1 MKRRQGLRFDIFDSD
16 SSTAQYDVVK
26 RPSVRHNTGSL
37 PMYEKADLFP
47 ADAAALNKATQY
59 DYKPTFLQGDD
70 IYHFDEAQIRYQQAA
85 GAFCGAR
92 NIVSQDIR
100 PFTTRIRKNPEYYK
114 FQDQHIVTVKSQAG
128 HGFHA
133 IDPYVRSTIQKQK
146 VITTG
151 AGNRMRADGFERDD
165 NPKIFPQLP
174 MGLPTSVE
182 PMRPTSDQIRLNQTL
197 VDPIATF
204 PSMGF

>member
-1 MKRRQGLRFDIFDSD
+1 MKRRQGLRFDIYDSD
-16 SSTAQYDVVK
+16 ATTARYDVVK
-26 RPSVRHNTGSL
+26 RVAMKHDTGKL
-37 PMYEKADLFP
+37 PMYEKSDLIP
-47 ADAAALNKATQY
+47 ADANALNKATQY
-59 DYKPTFLQGDD
+59 DYKPVFVEGDD

-92 NIVSQDIR
+92 NIVHQDLR
-100 PFTTRIRKNPEYYK
+100 PFHTRIRKHPEYYK
-114 FQDQHIVTVKSQAG
+114 FLDQHVVTVKSQAG

-133 IDPYVRSTIQKQK
+133 MDPNVRSTIERQK

-174 MGLPTSVE
+174 VGLPTSVE

-197 VDPIATF
+197 VDPIASF
-204 PSMGF
+204 PSIGF